1 MQLRAS
7 HVCAG
12 DSYAQEPLML
22 CEKGHDLAKYRS
34 LQRLPVHRCLCS
46 RVWLRYKW
54 SSSRERRVS
63 LLYLFKNSVPI
74 EIRAHTH
81 ARTHTHTHTY
91 TVRQCEPPGPSGPE
105 LPYTSREEVANTKSR
120 EIALAGQSKLL
131 CIFTPCGTV
140 VGTLRRLEM
149 WLPPHPRWGIP
160 WGPGQTS
167 RGPAR
172 VDVRTFVSSIA
183 ISQGMNGIL
192 VGTRCL

>member
-1 MQLRAS
+1 MTWQSTGPCKGYLYTG
-7 HVCAG
+7 VCAHVYG
-12 DSYAQEPLML
+12 CAISGRVHARGGSHYCIYLKIVCLLKYA
-22 CEKGHDLAKYRS
+22 HT
-34 LQRLPVHRCLCS
+34 
-46 RVWLRYKW
+46 
-54 SSSRERRVS
+54 
-63 LLYLFKNSVPI
+63 
-74 EIRAHTH
+74 HTH
-81 ARTHTHTHTY
+81 ARTHTHCDTHTY

-120 EIALAGQSKLL
+120 EIALAGLSKLL
-131 CIFTPCGTV
+131 CILTPCGTV